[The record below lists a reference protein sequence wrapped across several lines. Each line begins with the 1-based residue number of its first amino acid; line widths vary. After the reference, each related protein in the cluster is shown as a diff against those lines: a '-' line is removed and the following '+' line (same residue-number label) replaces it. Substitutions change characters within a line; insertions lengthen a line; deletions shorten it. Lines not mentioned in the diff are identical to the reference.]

1 MSHAPWPIVISSDRD
16 SFMYKVTT
24 RHINKNK
31 NNPVNG
37 LGKHSGIGVT
47 RGFLSVT
54 IIIFSDP
61 VRYVTIKVQPV
72 KSLVILKKIEFKKFI
87 M

>member
-1 MSHAPWPIVISSDRD
+1 M
-16 SFMYKVTT
+16 
-24 RHINKNK
+24 
-31 NNPVNG
+31 NG
-37 LGKHSGIGVT
+37 LRKHSGIIGVT

-54 IIIFSDP
+54 IIIFLDP
-61 VRYVTIKVQPV
+61 VRYVAIKVQPV